1 MPPKTL
7 TTEIILENDLFRL
20 KKDRLQK
27 ENGEIIEEYY
37 TIDRPDV
44 AIIVTITKDGRL
56 VLLDQYRHPI
66 KKSGIEVPAGHINKG
81 EPIEEGA
88 KRELL
93 EETGYSA
100 AKFTKI
106 YENYAS
112 IGLLNQK
119 LHFFLATEAE
129 KNHDQNLDK
138 DEELTV
144 TLKTWEETEKLLV
157 EGHIQ
162 DIDSVAAILLA
173 KKYLQNPTGHP

>member
-1 MPPKTL
+1 MPFKTL
-7 TTEIILENDLFRL
+7 STETLVENEIFSL
-20 KKDRLQK
+20 KKERLQK
-27 ENGEIIEEYY
+27 ENGEVIEEYY
-37 TIDRPDV
+37 TVDRPDV
-44 AIIVTITKDGRL
+44 AIILTITTDNKL
-56 VLLDQYRHPI
+56 VLLNQYRHPI

-81 EPIEEGA
+81 EDPEDGA

-93 EETGYSA
+93 EETGYTS
-100 AKFTKI
+100 KNIIKI

-119 LHFFLATEAE
+119 LHFFLATDAE
-129 KNHDQNLDK
+129 KTQEQNLDK

-144 TLKTWEETEKLLV
+144 VIKSWEETEKLLE

-173 KKYLQNPTGHP
+173 KKYLKIQ

>member
-1 MPPKTL
+1 MPFKTI
-7 TTEIILENDLFRL
+7 TTKIIAENNLFRL
-20 KKDRLQK
+20 KKERLQK
-27 ENGEIIEEYY
+27 GNGEIIEAYY

-44 AIIVTITKDGRL
+44 AIIVTITTDNKL
-56 VLLDQYRHPI
+56 VLLNQYRHPI

-81 EPIEEGA
+81 EDTKEGA

-93 EETGYSA
+93 EETGYSS
-100 AKFTKI
+100 KNFIKI

-119 LHFFLATEAE
+119 LHFFLAIDAE
-129 KNHDQNLDK
+129 KTQDQNLDK
-138 DEELTV
+138 DEELTA
-144 TLKTWEETEKLLV
+144 TLKSWEETEKLLE

-173 KKYLQNPTGHP
+173 KKYLKIQ

>member
-1 MPPKTL
+1 MPFKTL
-7 TTEIILENDLFRL
+7 ATETLVENEIFSL
-20 KKDRLQK
+20 KKERLQK
-27 ENGEIIEEYY
+27 ENGDVIEEYY
-37 TIDRPDV
+37 IVDRPDV
-44 AIIVTITKDGRL
+44 AIIITITTDNKL
-56 VLLDQYRHPI
+56 VLLNQYRHPI

-81 EPIEEGA
+81 EDPLEGA

-93 EETGYSA
+93 EETGYTP
-100 AKFTKI
+100 KNIIKI

-119 LHFFLATEAE
+119 LHFFLATEAQQTHE
-129 KNHDQNLDK
+129 QNLDK

-144 TLKTWEETEKLLV
+144 IIKSWEETEKLLE

-173 KKYLQNPTGHP
+173 KKYLKRQ